1 MRKPLIAANWK
12 MNKTAGET
20 EDFIHAFLP
29 AVREASGVDVIIAPP
44 FTSLASASRLLKAS
58 AVKLAAQNVFYEE
71 KGAFTGEIS
80 PSMLIDAGCSSVII
94 GHSERRQYFSETDEI
109 VNKKIKTAGKNGL
122 EVILC
127 IGELLKER
135 EENKTFEVLERQIS
149 GSLKDVSLE
158 GMTIAYEPVWAIGTG
173 KTATPAQANEVHAFI
188 RQRLKKQ
195 YGEAADNIRILYGGS
210 VTPENIDSLMS
221 DPEVDE
227 ALVGGA
233 TLKPDNFGKLLT
245 GAKIKLRT
253 TK

>member
-20 EDFIHAFLP
+20 EAFILAFLP
-29 AVREASGVDVIIAPP
+29 SVREASSVDVIIAPP
-44 FTSLASASRLLKAS
+44 FTFLASASRLLKTS

-80 PSMLIDAGCSSVII
+80 SSMLIDAGCSLVII

-109 VNKKIKTAGKNGL
+109 VNKKIKTARKNGL

-173 KTATPAQANEVHAFI
+173 KTATPAQANEAHAFI

-210 VTPENIDSLMS
+210 VTPENIDSLMLE
-221 DPEVDE
+221 PEVDG

-233 TLKPDNFGKLLT
+233 SLKPDSFGKIVE
-245 GAKIKLRT
+245 GAKIKLRS
-253 TK
+253 KK